1 MLRVWGAYICSGL
14 YKDGLIFRILRY
26 KYWTEINVVT
36 QNEIQNKKNFHLADS
51 QFLCFLTPII
61 RGHE

>member
-36 QNEIQNKKNFHLADS
+36 QTEIQNKKIFTWLILNSFVFWP
-51 QFLCFLTPII
+51 Q
-61 RGHE
+61 